1 MSSVVSTPHRKL
13 DHIRIVLDSEV
24 EHVRSALLDEVELV
38 HMASPEAD
46 LSSTDLRVNFLG
58 KELAAPL
65 MITGMTGGHSVAEKI
80 NCALAKAASSVGVA
94 LGVGSQRAAIEN
106 PSLVSTFRSARECG
120 GFELVLIANIG
131 APQLVRGYT
140 VKELKKA
147 IEMID
152 ADAIAIHLNASQE
165 AFQPEGDHDY
175 RGVVDKI
182 GDILDDIDVPVIVK
196 ETGHGISYEVALEL
210 YKRGI
215 RLFDVSG
222 AGGTS
227 WVKVEYFRALR
238 RDKLLA
244 LAAKT
249 FAGWGIPTAQSIV
262 ETRWAAPTSCIIA
275 SGGVRTGL
283 DAVKALA
290 LGADIAGIALPALKA
305 YAEEGINGVINLL
318 KVLILEMRAA
328 FFLIGAKRVY
338 DIRRRGIIVSH
349 RLEHILKA
357 RGINVGFYLRYLRKA
372 YYPCQWCS

>member
-1 MSSVVSTPHRKL
+1 MSTSHRKL
-13 DHIRIVLDSEV
+13 DHIRIVLDNEV
-24 EHVRSALLDEVELV
+24 EHVRSTLLDEVELV
-38 HMASPEAD
+38 HMALPEAD
-46 LSSTDLRVNFLG
+46 LSSTDLRVNFLN

-80 NCALAKAASSVGVA
+80 NCALARAASSVGVA

-106 PSLVSTFRSARECG
+106 PSLVNTFRSARECG
-120 GFELVLIANIG
+120 GSELVLIANIG
-131 APQLVRGYT
+131 APQLVKGYT

-147 IEMID
+147 VEMID

-175 RGVVDKI
+175 RGVIDKI
-182 GDILDDIDVPVIVK
+182 GDIVDSIGVPILVK

-227 WVKVEYFRALR
+227 WVRVEYYRALG
-238 RDKLLA
+238 RDRLLG

-249 FAGWGIPTAQSIV
+249 FADWGIPTAQSIV

-283 DAVKALA
+283 DAIKALA
-290 LGADIAGIALPALKA
+290 LGADITGIALPALKA
-305 YAEEGINGVINLL
+305 YAEKGVNGIIDLL
-318 KVLILEMRAA
+318 KVLISEMRAA
-328 FFLIGAKRVY
+328 LFLMGVKKVY
-338 DIRRRGIIVSH
+338 DIRRREIVVGH

-357 RGINVGFYLRYLRKA
+357 RGINVRLYLHHLRKA
-372 YYPCQWCS
+372 YYPCQWCT

>member
-1 MSSVVSTPHRKL
+1 
-13 DHIRIVLDSEV
+13 VLDSEV
-24 EHVRSALLDEVELV
+24 EHVRSTLLDEVELV
-38 HMASPEAD
+38 HMALPEAD
-46 LSSTDLRVNFLG
+46 LSSTDLRVNFLD

-106 PSLVSTFRSARECG
+106 PSLVNTFRSARECG
-120 GFELVLIANIG
+120 GSELVVIANIG
-131 APQLVRGYT
+131 APQLVKGYT
-140 VKELKKA
+140 VKELRKA
-147 IEMID
+147 VEMID

-182 GDILDDIDVPVIVK
+182 GDILDSIGVPVIVK

-227 WVKVEYFRALR
+227 WVKVEYYRALR
-238 RDKLLA
+238 KDKLLA

-249 FAGWGIPTAQSIV
+249 FAEWGIPTAQSIV

-290 LGADIAGIALPALKA
+290 LGADIAGVALPALKA
-305 YAEEGINGVINLL
+305 YAEEGVNGVINLL

-328 FFLIGAKRVY
+328 LFLMGAKRVY
-338 DIRRRGIIVSH
+338 DIRRREIVVSH

-357 RGINVGFYLRYLRKA
+357 RGINVGLYLHHLRKA
-372 YYPCQWCS
+372 FYPCQWCS